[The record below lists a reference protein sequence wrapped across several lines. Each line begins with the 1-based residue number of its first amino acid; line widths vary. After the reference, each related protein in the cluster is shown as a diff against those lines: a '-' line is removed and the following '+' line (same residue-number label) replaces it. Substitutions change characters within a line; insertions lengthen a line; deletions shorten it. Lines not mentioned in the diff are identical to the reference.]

1 MIRSTTRALPLAVAA
16 LLLGILPAPSEATPR
31 ADRVSPADTLGP
43 VVTGQIRA
51 PGYRGDGFLP
61 GALVE
66 LRQEGRAWTVV
77 ADAAGR
83 YRLPAVASPGSVG
96 RVRGPEPGR
105 VRLSVFHVAAEALV
119 MELLLPP
126 TGEVRVDLELTHRP
140 VVLAGVEVGARTLP
154 EVALRRTP
162 FPVAEPR
169 LGELALRALEASP
182 GMMESGLAR
191 GMVRAPPGEEHREP
205 ERILFARG
213 STVDAR
219 QFLLDGAPI
228 LAPFHLAGLVPAFD
242 PRALDQARS
251 YVGGA
256 PARYEGGLSHV
267 LDVTSREARRDRLR
281 GEVAVDGVA
290 LRGGVELPLPLEG
303 GALGTGR
310 ILHGAPHH
318 LSTGGEH
325 PYGFGDLLLRGAI
338 HPASGH
344 VLRGTGFLNRESVR
358 LQETDR
364 VEWGNRA
371 GSLAWAG
378 RWGEVE
384 TETLLARS
392 SYRAALPVEWPEA
405 LLARSVAS
413 HARGAFHL
421 RAPWGEGVLSVGASV
436 ERQDFGYRL
445 DRVEGAAD
453 ARGESGPG
461 PGLSAP
467 GTVTEIQSA
476 PEELRSH
483 RVGVFLEAERSLR
496 PGIRLVAGG
505 RADHF
510 GVDGSVRLAPRASL
524 AVLLTDD
531 ALLTLSGGRYHQAVA
546 LPGLAARPGSGT
558 EAPAIAWNPTLAVAS
573 ASHLVLSLDQSLSPD
588 LSLGV
593 SGFIKNFEGAGDRG
607 PGGRVNASG
616 TDLRVG
622 WDGERVEGWAGY
634 AISWFWEPSG
644 NGRSSSFTGRHLLT
658 TGLRAR
664 PWEGWELGVSLGY
677 GAGLPLVDV
686 TLASGAPQSPDGVP
700 ERLYQGGR
708 SGSMDAFTGSAAGA
722 PLELPPEDAF
732 LRLDLEV
739 AWEAHPR
746 IAGRTTEL
754 RPYLRVIN
762 ALDRRDALFHYLD
775 RWMDDGIRPLAERP
789 FLPLLGVEW
798 RF

>member
-1 MIRSTTRALPLAVAA
+1 MNRARLLAPALALTAVLVAMV
-16 LLLGILPAPSEATPR
+16 PAGVTAAPP
-31 ADRVSPADTLGP
+31 DTLGP
-43 VVTGQIRA
+43 VVTGQVRA
-51 PGYRGDGFLP
+51 PGYRGDGVLP

-77 ADAAGR
+77 ADAVGR
-83 YRLPAVASPGSVG
+83 YRLPAAASQGGAG
-96 RVRGPEPGR
+96 RGRGPEAGR
-105 VRLSVFHVAAEALV
+105 VRLSVFHVAAETLV

-126 TGEVRVDLELTHRP
+126 SGEVRVDLELTHRP
-140 VVLAGVEVGARTLP
+140 VVLAGVEVGGRTLP
-154 EVALRRTP
+154 DAALRRPP

-169 LGELALRALEASP
+169 LGDLALRALEASP

-205 ERILFARG
+205 ERVLFARG

-281 GEVAVDGVA
+281 GEVALDGVA

-310 ILHGAPHH
+310 LLHGAPHH
-318 LSTGGEH
+318 LSPGGEH

-358 LQETDR
+358 LQETDQ

-371 GSLAWAG
+371 GSLAWTA

-384 TETLLARS
+384 TETLVARS
-392 SYRAALPVEWPEA
+392 SYRASLPVEWPES
-405 LLARSVAS
+405 LVARSVAS

-421 RAPWGEGVLSVGASV
+421 RTPWAGGTLSAGASM

-445 DRVEGAAD
+445 DRVPGGTDLGGQAEP
-453 ARGESGPG
+453 RPG
-461 PGLSAP
+461 PSAP
-467 GTVTEIQSA
+467 VSTTQVQSA
-476 PEELRSH
+476 PEELRAH
-483 RVGVFLEAERSLR
+483 RVGVFLEAERPLH
-496 PGIRLVAGG
+496 PGVRLVAGG

-510 GVDGSVRLAPRASL
+510 GVDGSVRVAPRASL

-558 EAPAIAWNPTLAVAS
+558 EAPAIAWNPSLAVAS

-593 SGFIKNFEGAGDRG
+593 SGFIKHFDGAGDG
-607 PGGRVNASG
+607 PGSRVNASG

-686 TLASGAPQSPDGVP
+686 TLTGGAPQTADGWG
-700 ERLYQGGR
+700 ERIYQGGR
-708 SGSMDAFTGSAAGA
+708 GASMEAVTGSSAGA

-739 AWEAHPR
+739 AWEARPR
-746 IAGRTTEL
+746 IGGRSTEL

-775 RWMDDGIRPLAERP
+775 QWMDDGIRPLAERP